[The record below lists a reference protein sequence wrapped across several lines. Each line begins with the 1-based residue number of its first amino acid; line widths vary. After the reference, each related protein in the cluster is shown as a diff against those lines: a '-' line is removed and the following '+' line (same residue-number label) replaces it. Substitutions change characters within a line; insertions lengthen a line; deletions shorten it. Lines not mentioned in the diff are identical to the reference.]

1 MNLRGYSF
9 SPSYRGGKHGGGRFS
24 FDVKVSFVSI
34 ALNILLW
41 IIVLA
46 TFPKSSPNAILH
58 YTAGVGID
66 FIGNGWQIITLPSI
80 GAFLICVNI
89 LLARY
94 IKNTSSIAFWILWM
108 SMPLLQMLLLG
119 TYGILLSFN
128 T

>member
-1 MNLRGYSF
+1 MNLKA
-9 SPSYRGGKHGGGRFS
+9 YRPKGLALPAGLAG
-24 FDVKVSFVSI
+24 VI
-34 ALNILLW
+34 AGTSVLLNILLW
-41 IIVLA
+41 LIVLI

-89 LLARY
+89 ILARY
-94 IKNTSSIAFWILWM
+94 VRNTSRIAFWILWM
-108 SMPLLQMLLLG
+108 SMPLLQILLLG